1 MRHEKPPAS
10 APLVPHLN
18 PSLLPDIYRDLLES
32 FADGAAVLTPDG
44 LIVDMDQHSLDSAQI
59 QREKVT
65 GKPLTDFPSWSY
77 DPAVQQQL
85 HKAIEQA
92 ASKGDIVRFEARLRS
107 KPGIYLDMVMTI
119 TPHCDANNQVMYL
132 LCTGRDITERKR
144 AEKELRTLVESIP
157 HFVWI
162 MRPDGSAEYANQPW
176 CDYTNLTAEQLQGN
190 GWVQIFHPDDRHH
203 VLETWQTSVRT
214 GTPYEVIHRI
224 RNGKTGEYR
233 WFLARGKPFRNR
245 WGTIQYWLGTCTDI
259 DEQKRAEQ
267 RLKESEESWRVL
279 AETIPQL
286 VWTTAPDGTATY
298 FNPRSYDYF
307 HASPE
312 DLLGQGWRQFLH
324 PDDYERAWTL
334 RQHSLVTGNPYEIE
348 YRLRNGKSGEYRW
361 FLSRATPVRDETGQ
375 IVKWFGTSTDID
387 EQKRTEEALRQS
399 QERIRALINSNIIGI
414 TSSEEDEGII
424 VEANEAFLRMSGYTH
439 EEVHNRELNRAR
451 LTSPGDMHLFDY
463 ALQELAVRGQ
473 HTPIEVDMVCKD
485 GSCLPVLIG
494 GILFQ
499 DHPRLIVSFVLDNS
513 ARKELERRKDDFLS
527 MASHEL
533 KTPLTSLKLQ
543 TQLLGKHLARQGI
556 SSAAPALTRMET
568 KVKQLERLIGELLDV
583 SKIQEGRLEFLQETI
598 NLDELLQDV
607 VETMQQMSEAH
618 TIVVHGAAPGP
629 LIGDKNQLAQVFIN
643 LISNAIKYAPDAPLI
658 EIEVGGCLEAVTV
671 KVRDHGIGIPKEQH
685 EKIFERFYRAFDPS
699 QRAVPGLGMGLH
711 IAAKIIEHMGGTIT
725 VESEIGHG
733 STFEVKLPLENPL
746 KNAKTRKD
754 PNVPQVFGAT

>member
-267 RLKESEESWRVL
+267 RLKESEESWPKRSPSL
-279 AETIPQL
+279 SGQQRQ
-286 VWTTAPDGTATY
+286 TAQ
-298 FNPRSYDYF
+298 RRI
-307 HASPE
+307 
-312 DLLGQGWRQFLH
+312 L
-324 PDDYERAWTL
+324 
-334 RQHSLVTGNPYEIE
+334 
-348 YRLRNGKSGEYRW
+348 
-361 FLSRATPVRDETGQ
+361 
-375 IVKWFGTSTDID
+375 
-387 EQKRTEEALRQS
+387 
-399 QERIRALINSNIIGI
+399 IRAAMIIFMPLLKTSWDRDGANFCTRMIMNVHGHFGSTPLLQEIPTRSNI
-414 TSSEEDEGII
+414 
-424 VEANEAFLRMSGYTH
+424 VSG
-439 EEVHNRELNRAR
+439 
-451 LTSPGDMHLFDY
+451 
-463 ALQELAVRGQ
+463 
-473 HTPIEVDMVCKD
+473 
-485 GSCLPVLIG
+485 
-494 GILFQ
+494 
-499 DHPRLIVSFVLDNS
+499 
-513 ARKELERRKDDFLS
+513 
-527 MASHEL
+527 MA
-533 KTPLTSLKLQ
+533 K
-543 TQLLGKHLARQGI
+543 A
-556 SSAAPALTRMET
+556 
-568 KVKQLERLIGELLDV
+568 
-583 SKIQEGRLEFLQETI
+583 
-598 NLDELLQDV
+598 
-607 VETMQQMSEAH
+607 
-618 TIVVHGAAPGP
+618 
-629 LIGDKNQLAQVFIN
+629 
-643 LISNAIKYAPDAPLI
+643 
-658 EIEVGGCLEAVTV
+658 
-671 KVRDHGIGIPKEQH
+671 
-685 EKIFERFYRAFDPS
+685 
-699 QRAVPGLGMGLH
+699 
-711 IAAKIIEHMGGTIT
+711 
-725 VESEIGHG
+725 
-733 STFEVKLPLENPL
+733 ENT
-746 KNAKTRKD
+746 AG
-754 PNVPQVFGAT
+754 F